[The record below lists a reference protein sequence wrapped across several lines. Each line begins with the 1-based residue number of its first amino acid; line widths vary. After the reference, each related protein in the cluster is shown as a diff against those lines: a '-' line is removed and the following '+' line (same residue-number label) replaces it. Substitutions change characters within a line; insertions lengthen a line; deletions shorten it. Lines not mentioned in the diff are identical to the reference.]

1 MKSDFPSPRPVL
13 AVLGVL
19 GFILA
24 VSTFSSQIVLAQQA
38 QAVQDA
44 QLPPLSPL
52 PPLPL
57 SPTEKA
63 EKDGTAVRLS
73 LRDITK
79 LALQNNLDIAI
90 SDTNEAYYQQAI
102 VQAHGPY
109 DPSVTLG
116 LGVQSQK
123 SPNTNLATKSYLGSF
138 SKTDL
143 ANWNFLF
150 QQNVKTGGYFT
161 ATYNSNRYDSNVSFF
176 LFSPQYS
183 ASSTLS
189 FTQPL
194 RRNFRIDQIRGTIKI
209 ANLDVKTND
218 SQFRQKVMETIAS
231 IQGQY
236 WDLVGAIRNYDIKR
250 EAVKLAQ
257 VQLRDNKR
265 KLEIGSLASIQV
277 TEAQA
282 AEAQRELDL
291 ISAEEMVY
299 SAENALLTLVSND
312 RNAEIWHKVI
322 VPMDTPEFAEYKVDL
337 DTAIDTALKNRPELE
352 QLDIAVQRYGI
363 NQQMSEDMHKWQV
376 DLKGTFGTSGVAG
389 PQSYTIDP
397 ITGQKAILIDPNL
410 VGGIGNA
417 YKLLFTGGY
426 TNWSVG
432 FNVVIPLRNR
442 TADAQLAQIKI
453 AKRQQL
459 MKRKSAEQQIQA
471 EIRNA
476 VQKIETN
483 RKQVQTAK
491 VSLAFNKEQLIG
503 EEKRFEAGLSQNY
516 LVLQRQ
522 NELAA
527 AQYTELQALISY
539 KKSIIALQKAT
550 NALLESSDFEIAKTS
565 SDNVPSLK

>member
-1 MKSDFPSPRPVL
+1 MKNHFPSSRPAFTVL
-13 AVLGVL
+13 RVLGL
-19 GFILA
+19 ILA
-24 VSTFSSQIVLAQQA
+24 VSTFPSQIVLAQQA

-44 QLPPLSPL
+44 QLPPLPPL
-52 PPLPL
+52 PTLPL

-63 EKDGTAVRLS
+63 EKDGTALRLS
-73 LRDITK
+73 LKDVTK

-90 SDTNEAYYQQAI
+90 SDTNEAYYQQVI

-116 LGVQSQK
+116 LGVQSSK
-123 SPNTNLATKSYLGSF
+123 SPNTNLATKSSLGSF
-138 SKTDL
+138 SKTDT

-161 ATYNSNRYDSNVSFF
+161 ASYNSSRYASTQSFF
-176 LFSPQYS
+176 LFSPQYN
-183 ASSTLS
+183 ATTTLS

-194 RRNFRIDQIRGTIKI
+194 RRNFRIDQIRGTIKL

-218 SQFRQKVMETIAS
+218 SQFRQKVVDTIAN

-236 WDLVGAIRNYDIKR
+236 WDLVGAIRNYEIKR
-250 EAVKLAQ
+250 DAVRFAQ
-257 VQLRDNKR
+257 ITLRDNRR

-299 SAENALLTLVSND
+299 NAENTLLSLVSND
-312 RNAEIWHKVI
+312 RNAEIWHKVVI
-322 VPMDTPEFAEYKVDL
+322 PTEAPEFVQYKVDL

-352 QLDIAVQRYGI
+352 QLDIALHRYEI
-363 NQQMSEDMHKWQV
+363 NQRMSEDMRKWQV
-376 DLKGTFGTSGVAG
+376 DLRSSFGTAGVAG
-389 PQSYTIDP
+389 PQSYITDP
-397 ITGQKAILIDPNL
+397 ITGQQVILIDPNL

-426 TNWSVG
+426 TNWGVS

-442 TADAQLAQIKI
+442 TVDAQLAQIKI
-453 AKRQQL
+453 GKRQQL
-459 MKRKSAEQQIQA
+459 MRRKSTEQQIQT

-483 RKQVQTAK
+483 RKQVDTAK
-491 VSLAFNKEQLIG
+491 VSLGFYKEQLIG
-503 EEKRFEAGLSQNY
+503 EEKRFEAGLSQNF
-516 LVLQRQ
+516 LVIQRQ
-522 NELAA
+522 NELSA
-527 AQYTELQALISY
+527 AQNTELQALISY
-539 KKSIIALQKAT
+539 KKSIIALQKAMST
-550 NALLESSDFEIAKTS
+550 LLESSDFEIAKTS